1 MMKKMFVLATIA
13 LAFMTVSCNDN
24 DDDPVVTLPSSAT
37 FTVTIENVFEGKEFF
52 NSGITGLILPGAS
65 ESFSFNAGKGHYL
78 QFGAMYVKSND
89 LFYAPSD
96 MGIALYDMNGNAITG
111 NVTSQIYLWD
121 AGTEVNEEPGM
132 GANQPMNQSGPN
144 TGMTEGGNVQF
155 VSATMDGFTY
165 PMTANVISVMI
176 THDGGT
182 LFTVTINNISGGSIL
197 PSPFAPG
204 TWVIHNAGQK
214 PMFTSG
220 ASASM
225 GLEKIAEDGDNSAM
239 NANLSSKSGLVS
251 PFAPGAFSVG
261 LTNDI
266 FMSGGMATAALEALA
281 EDGNPAGFT
290 NVFNTPVGDAG
301 PGALFPMNS
310 YSFTVD
316 AEDGDKLSFATM
328 LVQSND
334 WFFSA
339 DNLELFSN
347 GTALTGDITDMI
359 KLYDAG
365 TEVDEYAG
373 AGNSQPVRQ
382 MGANSGV
389 DENGT
394 AMSEVYLNANV
405 PAIDEMIKV
414 TITSN

>member
-1 MMKKMFVLATIA
+1 
-13 LAFMTVSCNDN
+13 
-24 DDDPVVTLPSSAT
+24 
-37 FTVTIENVFEGKEFF
+37 
-52 NSGITGLILPGAS
+52 
-65 ESFSFNAGKGHYL
+65 
-78 QFGAMYVKSND
+78 
-89 LFYAPSD
+89 
-96 MGIALYDMNGNAITG
+96 
-111 NVTSQIYLWD
+111 
-121 AGTEVNEEPGM
+121 
-132 GANQPMNQSGPN
+132 
-144 TGMTEGGNVQF
+144 MTEGGTVKMIAD
-155 VSATMDGFTY
+155 VMDGFTY

-182 LFTVTINNISGGSIL
+182 MFTVTINNISDGSIL

-204 TWVIHNAGQK
+204 TWVIHNDGQK
-214 PMFTSG
+214 PMFTVG

-239 NANLSSKSGLVS
+239 NNNLSSKSGLVS

-261 LTNDI
+261 LTNEI
-266 FMSGGMATAALEALA
+266 FMDNNMASSALEALA
-281 EDGNPAGFT
+281 EDGNPSGFT
-290 NVFNTPVGDAG
+290 NVFNTPVGAGG
-301 PGALFPMNS
+301 PGALFPSNS

-316 AEDGDKLSFATM
+316 AEEGDKLSFATM

-347 GTALTGDITDMI
+347 GVALSGDITDMI
-359 KLYDAG
+359 VLYDAG

-382 MGANSGV
+382 SGANSGV

-394 AMSEVYLNANV
+394 AMTEVYLNANV
-405 PAIDEMIKV
+405 PEISEMIKV
-414 TITSN
+414 TITAN

>member
-1 MMKKMFVLATIA
+1 MMKKMYLLATIA
-13 LAFMTVSCNDN
+13 LAFMTVSCNDK
-24 DDDPVVTLPSSAT
+24 DDDPVVVLPSTAT

-52 NSGITGLILPGAS
+52 NSGTTGLITPGGS

-78 QFGAMYVKSND
+78 QFGTMYVKSND

-96 MGIALYDMNGNAITG
+96 MGIALYDMDGNAVTG

-121 AGTEVNEEPGM
+121 AGTEVNEEPGV

-155 VSATMDGFTY
+155 VSTTMDGFTY
-165 PMTANVISVMI
+165 PMTVNVISVMI

-182 LFTVTINNISGGSIL
+182 LFTVTINNISGASIL

-220 ASASM
+220 AAASM

-239 NANLSSKSGLVS
+239 DTNLSSKSGLVS
-251 PFAPGAFSVG
+251 PFAPGAYSVG

-281 EDGNPAGFT
+281 EDGNPSGFT
-290 NVFNTPVGDAG
+290 NVFNTPVGAGG

-316 AEDGDKLSFATM
+316 AEEGDKLSFATM

-347 GTALTGDITDMI
+347 GTVLAGDITDMI
-359 KLYDAG
+359 KLFDAG

-373 AGNSQPVRQ
+373 AGNYQPVRQ
-382 MGANSGV
+382 SGANTGM
-389 DENGT
+389 DENGN

-405 PAIDEMIKV
+405 PSIDNMIKV
-414 TITSN
+414 TITAN